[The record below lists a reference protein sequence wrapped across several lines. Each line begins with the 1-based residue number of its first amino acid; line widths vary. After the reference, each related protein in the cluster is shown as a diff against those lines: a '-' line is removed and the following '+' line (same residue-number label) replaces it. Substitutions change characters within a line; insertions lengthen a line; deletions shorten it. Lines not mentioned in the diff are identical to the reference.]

1 MNTPKQN
8 PALRS
13 VTFRHERNRPLQ
25 ASLLLVAI
33 CVICGLLGC
42 NVGPRYVRPS
52 VPSPPAFKESGPQQ
66 APDGSTWKPAQPQDG
81 ALRGKWWEIYEEPE
95 LNALEEQLN
104 ISNQNIARSFENFM
118 AARAQVRQA
127 RSFYY
132 PTLGVGPAYSRN
144 RSPQTQTGAASISN
158 SPNSNLFNLPFDVSW
173 EPDLWGRVRNTVH
186 QLSYAAQVSAAD
198 LENEKLTE
206 QANLAVFY
214 FELRGQD
221 ALEELFRK
229 TVEVDRQSLELTR
242 VRYRLGLDNDE
253 AVAQAEIAL
262 EASEAEVTNTGIA
275 RAQFEHAIA
284 TLVGEPASTFSVPA
298 TSLTTNAPRIP
309 AGIPSDLLERRPD
322 IASAERTM
330 AEANA
335 LIGVG
340 RAAYYPTLSIS
351 GTTGFEAAKFSK
363 WLTSPSRYWSV
374 GPTASETISDGGLRK
389 STVAQYIAVYNAD
402 VAAYRETVLAAIQQ
416 TEDNLAALRLLTQEI
431 EQEQG
436 TVASAQRNLDVASA
450 RYKTGLDPYLNVF
463 TAQTILLTNQQ
474 AVITLRVQQMTSSV
488 QLIEALGGGWNVA
501 QLPSERAVSSTK
513 LP

>member
-1 MNTPKQN
+1 MFS
-8 PALRS
+8 LR
-13 VTFRHERNRPLQ
+13 TRRERSRLLQ
-25 ASLLLVAI
+25 PSLFFLL
-33 CVICGLLGC
+33 ICGLLGC
-42 NVGPRYVRPS
+42 NVGPRYVRPD
-52 VPSPPAFKESGPQQ
+52 VPSPPAFKELGPQQ
-66 APDGSTWKPAQPQDG
+66 APDGSTWKPAQPQDD

-104 ISNQNIARSFENFM
+104 ISNQNIARSFDNFM

-127 RSFYY
+127 RSAYY
-132 PTLGVGPAYSRN
+132 PTLSIGPSYARN
-144 RSPQTQTGAASISN
+144 RVPQTQTATSSFSN
-158 SPNSNLFNLPFDVSW
+158 SNANSNLFNLPFDVSW

-186 QLSYAAQVSAAD
+186 QFSYAAQVSAAD

-221 ALEELFRK
+221 ALEELFRT
-229 TVEVDRQSLELTR
+229 TVEVDRQSLELIR

-262 EASEAEVTNTGIA
+262 KGSEAAVTNAGIA
-275 RAQFEHAIA
+275 RAEFEHAIA
-284 TLVGEPASTFSVPA
+284 TLVGEPASAFSVPVR
-298 TSLTTNAPRIP
+298 SLTAQVPHIP
-309 AGIPSDLLERRPD
+309 VGIPSELLERRPD
-322 IASAERTM
+322 IAAAERTV

-340 RAAYYPTLSIS
+340 KAAYYPTLSIT
-351 GTTGFEAAKFSK
+351 GTFGFEASKLSK

-374 GPTASETISDGGLRK
+374 GPTASETIFDGGLRK
-389 STVAQYIAVYNAD
+389 STVAQYIALYNAD
-402 VAAYRETVLAAIQQ
+402 VAAYKQTVLAALQQ
-416 TEDNLAALRLLTQEI
+416 TEDNLASLHLLTQEI
-431 EQEQG
+431 GQEQE
-436 TVASAQRNLDVASA
+436 TVASAQRSLDVASA

-474 AVITLRVQQMTSSV
+474 AVIALRVQQMTSSV

-501 QLPSERAVSSTK
+501 MLPSERAVSTK